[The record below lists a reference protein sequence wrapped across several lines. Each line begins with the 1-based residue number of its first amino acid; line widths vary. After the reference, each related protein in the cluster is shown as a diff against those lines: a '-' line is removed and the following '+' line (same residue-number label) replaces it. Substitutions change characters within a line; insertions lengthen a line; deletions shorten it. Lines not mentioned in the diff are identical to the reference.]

1 MQGVNRVLEHFRGRA
16 IDVIV
21 LYSLNPIFV
30 VVGAQLP
37 GANDPHLAEA
47 KRLRGSRIR
56 WPYATDHGAAPRVF
70 VILMPRRVA
79 FRVMMIRGNGT

>member
-1 MQGVNRVLEHFRGRA
+1 MQGVNRILEHFRGRA
-16 IDVIV
+16 TDVIV
-21 LYSLNPIFV
+21 VYSLNSIFV

-37 GANDPHLAEA
+37 GA
-47 KRLRGSRIR
+47 KRLRGPNIY

-79 FRVMMIRGNGT
+79 FRVMTIRGNGT